1 MGQVTITLNGRSY
14 RLRCGPGE
22 EPRLIELADV
32 VRAKL
37 DGLINEFGQAG
48 DDRLLL
54 MSALLI
60 ADELHDARARLAA
73 LSAQPFQH
81 PEANAAA
88 LAPAQPASQA
98 PANRQRDDQREPDL
112 QPDRQQ
118 ERYRARSGA
127 TVAEQRQMPR
137 AAGARSTE

>member
-22 EPRLIELADV
+22 EPRLIELADE

-37 DGLINEFGQAG
+37 DGLISEFGQAG

-73 LSAQPFQH
+73 LAAQPSQT
-81 PEANAAA
+81 PEPMLGPPA
-88 LAPAQPASQA
+88 LPTTADP
-98 PANRQRDDQREPDL
+98 RDDQPEQEFTPTRN
-112 QPDRQQ
+112 DRPQ
-118 ERYRARSGA
+118 ERYRGRGGA
-127 TVAEQRQMPR
+127 AVGEQRPMPR
-137 AAGARSTE
+137 AAGHRAVE